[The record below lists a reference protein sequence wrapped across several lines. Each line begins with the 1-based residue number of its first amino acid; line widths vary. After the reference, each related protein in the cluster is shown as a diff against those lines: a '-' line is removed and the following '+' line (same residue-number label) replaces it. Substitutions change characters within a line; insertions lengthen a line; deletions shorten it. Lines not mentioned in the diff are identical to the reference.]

1 MEQPPPKIEPLD
13 ISKIIQHCKNCRN
26 KKEKLDY
33 LKKYK
38 HIQQDYNFLYN
49 IIVNNDLNNNN
60 LKDVQILN
68 YMLKQTEDI
77 KNNRVSQK
85 EGEVAVGSLLV
96 DTYVKPMLDKKK

>member
-13 ISKIIQHCKNCRN
+13 IPKIIKHCKKYRN

-38 HIQQDYNFLYN
+38 HIQIDYKFLYN
-49 IIVNNDLNNNN
+49 LILNNDLNNNN

-77 KNNRVSQK
+77 KNNKVSK
-85 EGEVAVGSLLV
+85 KDGEVAVGSLLV
-96 DTYVKPMLDKKK
+96 DTYVKPMLDKNK